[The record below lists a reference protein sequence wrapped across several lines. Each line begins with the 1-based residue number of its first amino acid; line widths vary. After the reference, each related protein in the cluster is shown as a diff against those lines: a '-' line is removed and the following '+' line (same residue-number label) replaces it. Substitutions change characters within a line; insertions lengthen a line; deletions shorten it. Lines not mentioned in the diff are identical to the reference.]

1 MQTTKEVLSHTAKIQ
16 RDVEHIRK
24 RLSKPKV
31 ERPRKGDAPE
41 ELRLT
46 EEHKSEIYARLQQC
60 AEQEATIKRRK
71 NTPYAKWVGEFNA
84 HFVLSHYY
92 CLPESKFLD
101 ARRYLEMRLH
111 ADRRGEKRIDTRNRL
126 IKQIK
131 VTQKQLK
138 WNDTTYRSM
147 LQQWFDASS
156 STELDIPDLE
166 RLASKMKDILAL
178 QR

>member
-1 MQTTKEVLSHTAKIQ
+1 LE
-16 RDVEHIRK
+16 K
-24 RLSKPKV
+24 RL
-31 ERPRKGDAPE
+31 
-41 ELRLT
+41 
-46 EEHKSEIYARLQQC
+46 Y
-60 AEQEATIKRRK
+60 
-71 NTPYAKWVGEFNA
+71 
-84 HFVLSHYY
+84 
-92 CLPESKFLD
+92 
-101 ARRYLEMRLH
+101 